1 MRNLKQKSEIK
12 QRRRE
17 DKMIWKQKQLKS
29 KKSIKI
35 NEIEGSSNLE
45 IISINECNKETTN
58 EDGNTPVPIVAE
70 MIEVVE
76 NIEVTKTA
84 ADNIADKEED
94 SHETEITEDNKSE
107 KAMEEDKNDLNISTD
122 KCNEPETCLEENGAE

>member
-1 MRNLKQKSEIK
+1 
-12 QRRRE
+12 
-17 DKMIWKQKQLKS
+17 MIWKQKQLKS
-29 KKSIKI
+29 KKSKKSMNQNIKI
-35 NEIEGSSNLE
+35 NEIEESSNLE

-58 EDGNTPVPIVAE
+58 EDENAPVPIVAE

-76 NIEVTKTA
+76 NIEDTKTA

-122 KCNEPETCLEENGAE
+122 KCNEPETCLEENGAG

>member
-1 MRNLKQKSEIK
+1 MNQN
-12 QRRRE
+12 
-17 DKMIWKQKQLKS
+17 
-29 KKSIKI
+29 IKI

-58 EDGNTPVPIVAE
+58 EDENTPVPIEAE

-76 NIEVTKTA
+76 NIEGTKTA
-84 ADNIADKEED
+84 ADNITDKKED

-107 KAMEEDKNDLNISTD
+107 KAMEEDKNDL
-122 KCNEPETCLEENGAE
+122 KH